1 MKVIL
6 LDNIKGVGK
15 KDEVINASDG
25 YARNFLFPK
34 NLAVEAN
41 KENMAKLQTK
51 KDSKQHQKDL
61 EKEAAYEMMKKLKD
75 ITIQIPVKAGENG
88 KIFGGVTAKEI
99 AEKIHKLELTLKVKA
114 VENGKI
120 FGGITSKEIS
130 EELKKQNNIEVDK
143 KKIDMKETIKNLGI
157 RTIEIKLFEGVIGKL
172 KVDVISDK

>member
-41 KENMAKLQTK
+41 KENMAKLQAK

-61 EKEAAYEMMKKLKD
+61 
-75 ITIQIPVKAGENG
+75 
-88 KIFGGVTAKEI
+88 
-99 AEKIHKLELTLKVKA
+99 
-114 VENGKI
+114 
-120 FGGITSKEIS
+120 
-130 EELKKQNNIEVDK
+130 
-143 KKIDMKETIKNLGI
+143 
-157 RTIEIKLFEGVIGKL
+157 
-172 KVDVISDK
+172 